1 MAFAE
6 DTVILAENTE
16 DLIVLAENF
25 INECKKTGLGV
36 NDENTKTIHFGRNW
50 KPFI

>member
-36 NDENTKTIHFGRNW
+36 NDENTKTIHLGRNW